1 MTAERILVIDDEPQ
15 ILLIISRFLK
25 RLGYEVEKTDN
36 GTSALQLLGEAPFAL
51 VLSDLKMPHMDGL
64 VILQKVKELYPD
76 TLFIMMTAFATIDS
90 TISALREGV
99 YDFLTKPLDL
109 NQLTS
114 TVQRALEH
122 RALTQQNKQLM
133 AFLQE
138 KNRVLASLHQEEQR
152 KAEQLRQVN
161 AIARQ
166 ITPILDPD
174 MLVDTVIEKACQA
187 FPFASL
193 SFGLID
199 QDRIVFKG
207 ASPGAKTPPAGWSD
221 AIRESIFWQLTCEGR
236 EPFIRF
242 FPAGTRSQGEPRSQ
256 DPQNSPTQLPTAPA
270 SASEQDR
277 VDQAPYDLIF
287 PLQSGHKTVGFWVAN
302 WHPEATFREGDLSY
316 LESLAAQTVVV
327 LENARLYALAKRAD
341 ELAFLNRVGQAANQ
355 SLDLQE
361 TIQSVLACVH
371 TFGAPYAAGA
381 RHREDASVVEICL
394 FAAQGS
400 EIQQVFRLIGGTF
413 ERDSAPILG
422 HTFMS
427 RVSASPSPIVVTTD
441 LEDTSRGGPP
451 WPPSPWPPSWRSLLG
466 VPLYFGEQQIGVLG
480 MGSPDPGAYTAQDGH
495 LFSIAGRQV
504 AAAIENARLFQE
516 IESKQRMVLES
527 RNTLLSVFDSIL
539 DGIYLVDRAGK
550 ILAINRTQ
558 AARVGRPFSELV
570 GKPAEL
576 AFSTD
581 AEAGQRLR
589 AYIAETFESGKPLAC
604 TERQRT
610 NKAYPRAVTEWSIHT
625 YPVTQTHSP
634 AQGEVDHVVVV
645 VRDVT
650 EQRQL
655 EASLIQSE
663 KMAAVGQ
670 LAAGIAHEI
679 NNPLAVISANVQ
691 ILREELPPSFSYFQS
706 LELIHR
712 AQERASKVVQDLLNF
727 ARPEQFEFMPTDL
740 NLSLRDMI
748 SLIEPQIQRANIRI
762 ITELDPDL
770 PLIWASPDHL
780 RIVWLNLL
788 LNARDAIQEN
798 CQERWIKIASGRR
811 GDSAVVYISDNGM
824 GMSPE
829 MLKRLYEPFFTTK
842 APSKGT
848 GLGLFTCYRTVTRHK
863 GQIHVD
869 SEEGKGTTFE
879 ILLPLRTP

>member
-15 ILLIISRFLK
+15 ILSIVSRFLK

-36 GTSALQLLGEAPFAL
+36 GTSALQLLGEAPFDL

-138 KNRVLASLHQEEQR
+138 KNRLLASLHQEEQR

-174 MLVDTVIEKACQA
+174 MLIDTVIEKACQA

-199 QDRIVFKG
+199 QDRIVFKS
-207 ASPGAKTPPAGWSD
+207 ASPGAKTPPAGWSE
-221 AIRESIFWQLTCEGR
+221 ATRESIFWQLTREGR

-242 FPAGTRSQGEPRSQ
+242 FPGGTRSQGEPRSQ
-256 DPQNSPTQLPTAPA
+256 DPQNLPTHPPTALA
-270 SASEQDR
+270 LVGEQTG

-287 PLQSGHKTVGFWVAN
+287 PLQAGHKTVGFWVAN
-302 WHPEATFREGDLSY
+302 WHPEATFQEGDLSY

-327 LENARLYALAKRAD
+327 LENARLYALAKQAD

-371 TFGAPYAAGA
+371 TFGVPHGAGA
-381 RHREDASVVEICL
+381 GHREDASLVEICL
-394 FAAQGS
+394 FAAQGN
-400 EIQQVFRLIGGTF
+400 EIEQVFRLVGGTF

-422 HTFMS
+422 HTFTS
-427 RVSASPSPIVVTTD
+427 RVSASPSPIVVATD
-441 LEDTSRGGPP
+441 LEDTSEGDPP
-451 WPPSPWPPSWRSLLG
+451 WPPLWRSLLG

-480 MGSPDPGAYTAQDGH
+480 MGSTDPGAYTTQDGH

-539 DGIYLVDRAGK
+539 DGIYLVDRAGE

-576 AFSTD
+576 AFSAD
-581 AEAGQRLR
+581 VEAGQRLR

-610 NKAYPRAVTEWSIHT
+610 NKAYPGAVTEWSIHT
-625 YPVTQTHSP
+625 YPVTRTRSTQTDAP

-655 EASLIQSE
+655 EASLVQSE

-691 ILREELPPSFSYFQS
+691 ILCEELSPSFSYFQS
-706 LELIHR
+706 VELIHR

-740 NLSLRDMI
+740 NLSLRDTI

-770 PLIWASPDHL
+770 PFIRASPDHL

-798 CQERWIKIASGRR
+798 CQERWIKITSGRR
-811 GDSAVVYISDNGM
+811 GDSAVVCISDNGM

-829 MLKRLYEPFFTTK
+829 MMKRLYEPFFTTK

-863 GQIHVD
+863 GQIQVD

>member
-1 MTAERILVIDDEPQ
+1 
-15 ILLIISRFLK
+15 
-25 RLGYEVEKTDN
+25 
-36 GTSALQLLGEAPFAL
+36 
-51 VLSDLKMPHMDGL
+51 MDGL

-138 KNRVLASLHQEEQR
+138 KNRLLASLHQEEQR

-174 MLVDTVIEKACQA
+174 MLIDTVIEKTCQA

-207 ASPGAKTPPAGWSD
+207 ASPGAKTPPAGWSE
-221 AIRESIFWQLTCEGR
+221 ATRESIFWQLTREGR

-242 FPAGTRSQGEPRSQ
+242 FPAGTPLQGEPRSQ
-256 DPQNSPTQLPTAPA
+256 DPQNSPTQNSPTQLPPAPA
-270 SASEQDR
+270 LAGGQAG

-287 PLQSGHKTVGFWVAN
+287 PLQAGHKTVGFWVAN
-302 WHPEATFREGDLSY
+302 WHPEATFQEGDLSY
-316 LESLAAQTVVV
+316 LESLAAQAVVV
-327 LENARLYALAKRAD
+327 LENARLYALAKQAD

-371 TFGAPYAAGA
+371 TFGVLYGAGA
-381 RHREDASVVEICL
+381 GHREDASLVEICL

-400 EIQQVFRLIGGTF
+400 EIEQVFRLVGGTF
-413 ERDSAPILG
+413 ERDSASILG
-422 HTFMS
+422 HAFVS

-451 WPPSPWPPSWRSLLG
+451 WPPSPWPPSPWSPSPWPPLWRSLLG

-480 MGSPDPGAYTAQDGH
+480 MGSTDPGAYTAQDGH

-558 AARVGRPFSELV
+558 AARAGRLFSELV
-570 GKPAEL
+570 GKPAEM
-576 AFSTD
+576 AFSDD

-610 NKAYPRAVTEWSIHT
+610 NKAYPGAVTEWSIHT
-625 YPVTQTHSP
+625 YPVTRTRSTQTDAP

-655 EASLIQSE
+655 EASLVQSE

-691 ILREELPPSFSYFQS
+691 ILREELSPSFSYFQS
-706 LELIHR
+706 VELIHR

-727 ARPEQFEFMPTDL
+727 ARPEQFEFMLTDL
-740 NLSLRDMI
+740 NLSLRDTI

-798 CQERWIKIASGRR
+798 CQERWIKITSGRR
-811 GDSAVVYISDNGM
+811 GDSAMVCISDNGM

-829 MLKRLYEPFFTTK
+829 MMKRLYEPFFTTK

-848 GLGLFTCYRTVTRHK
+848 GLGLFTCYRTVNRHK